1 MNSAKGADGFWLYD
15 LKVET
20 VLGDRMAV
28 CRHIEGENFLVE
40 GENLVFDA
48 GQKISMYALASLL
61 PLLPAKQRQTD
72 ENDWMS
78 TDAEVAC
85 PDPHCGGRFRIT
97 RTGKRRFSHAETTGL
112 PDARATPY
120 WQKDNRETET

>member
-1 MNSAKGADGFWLYD
+1 MEQNEEDEDFWLYD

-20 VLGDRMAV
+20 VLDGRTPV
-28 CRHIEGENFLVE
+28 CRHVE
-40 GENLVFDA
+40 GESFRVEGEALVFEE
-48 GQKISMYALASLL
+48 GTRVSMYALASLL
-61 PLLPAKQRQTD
+61 PLLPAKQRPTD

-97 RTGKRRFSHAETTGL
+97 RLGKRRFTHSGTTGL
-112 PDARATPY
+112 PHARGKPHWRSDAS
-120 WQKDNRETET
+120 